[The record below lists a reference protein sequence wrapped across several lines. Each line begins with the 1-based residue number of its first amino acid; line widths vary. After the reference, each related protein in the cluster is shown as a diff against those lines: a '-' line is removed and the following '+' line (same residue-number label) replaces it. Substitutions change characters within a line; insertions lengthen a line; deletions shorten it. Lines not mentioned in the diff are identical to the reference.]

1 MSSEEK
7 PWPPSH
13 PRDRGGRASPPAAQ
27 PHRQHPAAAPRS
39 GSPGGD
45 AGSGSQLRGPR
56 GEGHRGRQHRHGPAL
71 VGGSGP
77 EQRTATRPSP
87 GADLPQQPLLHKL
100 EDPGTRSVL
109 RDRVTPPATHCGP
122 GVGGSVARWCTG
134 SPYAG
139 VAPPPAAP
147 GGAGPPPLRL
157 DDDNE
162 RPFPTPS
169 RLLKCDSITGRPRRE
184 RGCFS
189 LLRTRPG
196 SCGGRGGRGL
206 WGLPALTRAAGVR
219 TLPPEDPPS
228 VICLWPRALTQRWP
242 HTGKDTDAVRSAR
255 KVPGGHTASTA
266 NPGGGG
272 GGGGSELRTCC
283 GALFQVPVFNPP
295 PPQKNMHAE
304 EQGDCGPHTGGGGR
318 CSGVGPATG
327 PTGQR
332 G

>member
-1 MSSEEK
+1 MGRSSGRLQG
-7 PWPPSH
+7 PPPGPTS
-13 PRDRGGRASPPAAQ
+13 PNSLYCTSWRTQELGLCSGTESPLLPLTADRGWGVVWPDGAR
-27 PHRQHPAAAPRS
+27 
-39 GSPGGD
+39 
-45 AGSGSQLRGPR
+45 
-56 GEGHRGRQHRHGPAL
+56 GHRTLEWHHP
-71 VGGSGP
+71 
-77 EQRTATRPSP
+77 
-87 GADLPQQPLLHKL
+87 PL
-100 EDPGTRSVL
+100 R
-109 RDRVTPPATHCGP
+109 
-122 GVGGSVARWCTG
+122 
-134 SPYAG
+134 
-139 VAPPPAAP
+139 PAAP
-147 GGAGPPPLRL
+147 DPPPLRL